1 LISERDPNLIS
12 SRKLLTDRNSK
23 MQMPMPSPFTIAR
36 S

>member
-23 MQMPMPSPFTIAR
+23 MPMPSPFTIAR